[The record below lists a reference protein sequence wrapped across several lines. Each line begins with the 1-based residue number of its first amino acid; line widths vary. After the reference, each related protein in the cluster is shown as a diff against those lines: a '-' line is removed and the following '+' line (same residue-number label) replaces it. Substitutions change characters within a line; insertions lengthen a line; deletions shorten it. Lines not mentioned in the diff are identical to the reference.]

1 MLSKYDVKII
11 LKNRRNIILWLI
23 NLLFLSVYIFLVED
37 KDAYVRWYYMQVYNL
52 VVPILVIMAQSN
64 NYQTYM
70 NSYVFM
76 RFAKAEDVYKKII
89 SCDLLVI
96 LAFWILNVVF
106 CLMMILVYGNEYPE
120 LLAEQ
125 IFMMMVWPMFLMI
138 FKHQLYLQLG
148 HYQRANFISAII
160 WLVVYI
166 VDTYYGYLFTSLS
179 SSILAMAIAIMMV
192 FVCVMQVRN
201 DKTLV
206 RGQYE

>member
-89 SCDLLVI
+89 ACDLLVI

-120 LLAEQ
+120 LLVEQ
-125 IFMMMVWPMFLMI
+125 IFMMMVWPMFLMM

-179 SSILAMAIAIMMV
+179 SSILAMAIAIMMI

>member
-76 RFAKAEDVYKKII
+76 RFAKAEDVYK
-89 SCDLLVI
+89 LL
-96 LAFWILNVVF
+96 
-106 CLMMILVYGNEYPE
+106 G
-120 LLAEQ
+120 
-125 IFMMMVWPMFLMI
+125 
-138 FKHQLYLQLG
+138 LY
-148 HYQRANFISAII
+148 R
-160 WLVVYI
+160 
-166 VDTYYGYLFTSLS
+166 
-179 SSILAMAIAIMMV
+179 
-192 FVCVMQVRN
+192 
-201 DKTLV
+201 
-206 RGQYE
+206 

>member
-23 NLLFLSVYIFLVED
+23 NLLLLVVYIFLVED
-37 KDAYVRWYYMQVYNL
+37 KDAYARWYYMQVYNL
-52 VVPILVIMAQSN
+52 VIPILVIMAQSN

-76 RFAKAEDVYKKII
+76 RFGKVEDIYKKII
-89 SCDLLVI
+89 SCDLLVG
-96 LAFWILNVVF
+96 LVFWFLNVFV

-120 LLAEQ
+120 LLLGQ
-125 IFMMMVWPMFLMI
+125 IFMMLVWPMFLMM

-148 HYQRANFISAII
+148 HYRRANFISAII

-166 VDTYYGYLFTSLS
+166 VDTYYGYIFTSLS
-179 SSILAMAIAIMMV
+179 SSILALAIAIMMI
-192 FVCVMQVRN
+192 FICVRQVRN